1 MLKKITF
8 EIETITP
15 MFLAGAEQGKA
26 ELRAASLKGLL
37 RFWWRAL
44 QAESNIEMLRNR
56 ESQIFGSS
64 DEKMGGGSN
73 FAIRIIPKE
82 ELKPTKNKFPSNPQ
96 YQVPVEGKTFKV
108 NILEYLAYGTYEY
121 VQKQGN
127 VFTREYY
134 PAKTKFDIVVSF
146 TDEECKSEALKA
158 IYVWSI
164 FGGIG
169 SRSRNG
175 FGSFDVLNK
184 EKVFEDIKEVVSIN
198 TPYIKGNMEK
208 LVKKETIVSYSS
220 FAQGTK
226 LFKTRNSLASGLDS
240 LADIGKIYKN
250 GRIGLEKRHSFDK
263 RQYIG
268 SPIVEKKITKSI
280 LDRHAKPYFIKIA
293 KEEGDKY
300 RADILYLPSL
310 YCEGLEKD
318 KTGRPINHQAEN
330 NRFTEVCNEFNGFL
344 AQNMDT
350 VI

>member
-1 MLKKITF
+1 MLNKINF

-15 MFLAGAEQGKA
+15 MFLAGAEQGKT
-26 ELRAASLKGLL
+26 ELRAASIKGLL

-44 QAESNIEMLRNR
+44 QAESDIEKLRNR

-64 DEKMGGGSN
+64 DEGKGGGCS

-82 ELKPTKNKFPSNPQ
+82 ELKPTKNKFPFNPQ
-96 YQVPVEGKTFKV
+96 YQVPVEGKTFKI

-121 VQKQGN
+121 VPKQGN

-134 PAKTKFDIVVSF
+134 PAKTQFDIVVSF
-146 TDEECKSEALKA
+146 TDEACKNEVLKA
-158 IYVWSI
+158 IYIWSI

-175 FGSFDVLNK
+175 FGSFDVINK
-184 EKVFEDIKEVVSIN
+184 EKAFEDIKEIISIN

-208 LVKKETIVSYSS
+208 LVKKGTIVSYSS
-220 FAQGTK
+220 FAQDTK
-226 LFKTRNSLASGLDS
+226 LFKTKNSLASGLDS

-250 GRIGLEKRHSFDK
+250 GRIGLEKRHFFDK

-268 SPIVEKKITKSI
+268 SPIVEKKVTKSI

-293 KEEGDKY
+293 KEEGNKY
-300 RADILYLPSL
+300 RAGILYLPSR
-310 YCEGLEKD
+310 YCIELDSAVQHD
-318 KTGRPINHQAEN
+318 KK
-330 NRFTEVCNEFNGFL
+330 FVEVCNEFNGFL
-344 AQNMDT
+344 AQSMDT